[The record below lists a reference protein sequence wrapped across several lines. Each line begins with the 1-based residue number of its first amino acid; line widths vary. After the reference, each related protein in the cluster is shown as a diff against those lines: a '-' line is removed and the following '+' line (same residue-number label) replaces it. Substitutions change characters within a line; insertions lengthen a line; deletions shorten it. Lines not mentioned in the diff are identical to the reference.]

1 MNQKKILVIDDDTD
15 LREALQTSMHSAG
28 YDVLT
33 AADGEGG
40 LLSAFAN
47 KPDLILLDISMPK
60 MNGLQV
66 LHTLRRD
73 PWGKD
78 VQVLLLTNADDPTN
92 IVHGV
97 EQKSNDYIIKSQT
110 SLENILKK
118 VKQQLAGYHN

>member
-15 LREALQTSMHSAG
+15 LREALQTSMQSAG

-60 MNGLQV
+60 MNGLDF
-66 LHTLRRD
+66 LRALKNNKIPIIITSNLSSMD
-73 PWGKD
+73 
-78 VQVLLLTNADDPTN
+78 T
-92 IVHGV
+92 ISEGV
-97 EQKSNDYIIKSQT
+97 ELGVRGYIVKSNESTEAIAEAIEG
-110 SLENILKK
+110 LFVVAPPKK
-118 VKQQLAGYHN
+118 L